1 MPRKRFPPNKNIWKS
16 TIEETVF
23 GMILRFEK
31 MHNVKTECM
40 LVNLKGF
47 LFFYFFGIMR
57 HFPEEKNPNIFF
69 QK

>member
-1 MPRKRFPPNKNIWKS
+1 MPRKRFPLNKNIWKS

-40 LVNLKGF
+40 LVNLNGF
-47 LFFYFFGIMR
+47 LFLLFR
-57 HFPEEKNPNIFF
+57 HYATFSRRKNPNIFF